1 MQADLAKWIAILCDH
16 GKRNGIEHY
25 IKLLVWGGWKSNSL
39 MGLPDGKEDERVV
52 KFVCADVDKSGKD
65 ARGAADAIKKSIEAF
80 ECAGLVGK
88 HAVEKEHLCTDSG
101 GGAGLSN
108 LEPKLKE
115 NGTMP
120 EHGRGSNCQYHGQ
133 NKPYENASTAAFGSQ
148 GLEKANVFQAGYQYS
163 VLIKALKEDV
173 GLEVSFA

>member
-1 MQADLAKWIAILCDH
+1 MEIPKKQSPQNCVVYSYSYRPINFFIWVKTP
-16 GKRNGIEHY
+16 
-25 IKLLVWGGWKSNSL
+25 LLHTLS
-39 MGLPDGKEDERVV
+39 DGKEDERVV
-52 KFVCADVDKSGKD
+52 KFVCADVD
-65 ARGAADAIKKSIEAF
+65 
-80 ECAGLVGK
+80 
-88 HAVEKEHLCTDSG
+88 TG
-101 GGAGLSN
+101 GGARLSN

-163 VLIKALKEDV
+163 VLVKALKEDV